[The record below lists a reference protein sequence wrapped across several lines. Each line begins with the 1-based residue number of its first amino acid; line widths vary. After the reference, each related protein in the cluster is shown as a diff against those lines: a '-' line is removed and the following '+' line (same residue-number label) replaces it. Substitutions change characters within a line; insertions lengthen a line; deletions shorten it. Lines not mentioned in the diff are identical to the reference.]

1 MYTSYEKVRYN
12 NFPGFRINHT
22 TGLDASSSTS
32 QHPHLCADY
41 LAFYFIHGSG
51 SIKIEGHEYPIHAGD
66 VIFINPSE
74 LFHCSVDPSSYHE
87 RIVLHISERFLNPFP
102 CNPTPLFSIFTN
114 REKGTGNRIPAEA
127 VESSGLGKKFL
138 QLLKL
143 IQESSSFQ
151 EILAVCTVAEL
162 LCLLNELSG
171 VACSGTEQPPRNQL
185 IDQVLLYLNENFTQ
199 NITID
204 SVAACFN
211 VTASYLAHL
220 FKEHTALS
228 PWNYVILRRLHL
240 FNALIR
246 ESASMEDACYQAG
259 FDNYSNF
266 FRLYKK
272 YMGMTPSQFK
282 QQLG

>member
-220 FKEHTALS
+220 FKEHTGLS

-282 QQLG
+282 